1 MADQHNTGMLITSN
15 NIVDDIAD
23 LEETLE
29 YHKDMFENFI
39 QDYSDT
45 VAANKYPLILGN
57 SGATDLVQVEEG
69 ADDDTVRFDIG
80 SAEQVIIENGA
91 IKPTTDNDIDLG
103 GSSNEFKNLYIDGT
117 ANIDEL
123 HQSSAMRPVGG
134 SNTFLRPTNGV
145 AANSVFMLG
154 ESTTIAWF
162 YLNAAP
168 PGWKA
173 LSTGADMVL
182 GLSGGAAAYNVN
194 GGNPDS
200 VATWTISGL
209 STAAHT
215 HTLIRDS
222 NRSSASGPYI
232 MNGAN
237 TGPQSNST
245 TTSDGTW
252 RPAASVG
259 KLFQLDTV

>member
-29 YHKDMFENFI
+29 FHKDYFENFI

-45 VAANKYPLILGN
+45 VATNKYPLILGN

-69 ADDDTVRFDIG
+69 ADEDIVRFDVG
-80 SAEQVIIENGA
+80 SAEQVIIQNGA
-91 IKPTTDNDIDLG
+91 ILPTTDNDIDLG
-103 GSSNEFKNLYIDGT
+103 GSSNEFKNLYIDGV
-117 ANIDEL
+117 AYIDEL
-123 HQSSAMRPVGG
+123 HQTSAMRPVGG
-134 SNTFLRPTNGV
+134 SNTFLRPSNGI

-154 ESTTIAWF
+154 ESTTVAWM
-162 YLNAAP
+162 YLNVAP

-173 LSTGADMVL
+173 LSTGGDMVL

-215 HTLIRDS
+215 HALARDG
-222 NRSSASGPYI
+222 NRSGT
-232 MNGAN
+232 
-237 TGPQSNST
+237 TGPWVSTSTTGGQSNST
-245 TTSDGTW
+245 TVQAGTW

-259 KLFQLDTV
+259 KLFQLDTA